1 MKIRKVMLAGVLM
14 AALSASAVFAG
25 EADTGETEGT
35 LSELLESL
43 FGEDGAVTEILPEKE
58 QIQEITGTIKEKLG
72 EAGSE
77 IGTVLGEVMEQAKS
91 DPGSLNLDTLKEYGG
106 ELLGM
111 LIGGGTD
118 DVSLDEMFRIYDS
131 LKETEE
137 EYMAERN
144 AGLMEQGDVRIFT
157 NTRFHEDE
165 YEQDE
170 IKVLTCFQQNEY
182 NLNDENQLL
191 FVSSARDIVLFTH
204 QKDEEGNYPVKDAA
218 FAEDSEDYMPSLE
231 AFCEE
236 VGEPFGDGILTTL
249 QLHEAMVVYDLHTYL
264 EEHPDIEGIEYDGEI
279 RTAEELD
286 AIWDALLNETFGV
299 SEEEAVEDSAEEAV
313 EDSAEEPVEETEE
326 EAAEETLK

>member
-118 DVSLDEMFRIYDS
+118 DVSLDEIFRIYDN

-137 EYMAERN
+137 EYMAEHN

-157 NTRFHEDE
+157 NTRLHEDE

-191 FVSSARDIVLFTH
+191 FVSSAKDIVLFTH
-204 QKDEEGNYPVKDAA
+204 QKDEEGNYPITDAA
-218 FAEDSEDYMPSLE
+218 FAENSEDYMPELE

-236 VGEPFGDGILTTL
+236 VGETPGDDILTTIRI
-249 QLHEAMVVYDLHTYL
+249 HEAMVVSNLKMYM
-264 EEHPDIEGIEYDGEI
+264 EEHPEIEGIEYDGEI

-286 AIWDALLNETFGV
+286 AIWDVLLNETFGV
-299 SEEEAVEDSAEEAV
+299 SEEEA
-313 EDSAEEPVEETEE
+313 AEEPVEETEE